1 MEKLAVIGLSNN
13 KDKLISDLADLGVVE
28 ITERFVQEEQGEKK
42 DPEEIDTNIGT
53 KDSENFKEN
62 LDGDSEYAHDT
73 LAADSENDRLA
84 SDNPKV
90 IGGEITN
97 ENSVAGNVKTLE
109 NQWELDRAD
118 GDADYVTTIEGEM
131 SRTETALETLKRYS
145 KEKEPLFIT
154 KRIIT
159 NEKLKALLDRRAE
172 IEGYISSILRLNF
185 RLHMVDDKINKMN
198 SDIAALR
205 PWMVYDA
212 PLDLSETEHTNI
224 ELGVL
229 PSTVNLDNL
238 IEKLNTLDLPSHV
251 SVINSDRELI
261 YIAAVMMKAGQE
273 DVLGTLKQHGFTP
286 LPFQGFEGRVSD
298 NLDDLS
304 KKVDDQRALRAE
316 LEEEVAGFG
325 KTRRDIEFLFDY
337 LTMERDRERIKSKM
351 RVTRRT
357 FNFEGWVP
365 SHLKD
370 RVEKVLERYGC
381 YYEYRNPLEGE
392 EVPVMIEN
400 PAFATPFEAITQ
412 MYSMPDYKGLDPTKW
427 FSIFYAMFFGIMLSD
442 AGYGLII
449 TIATFVALK
458 KFELEGM
465 TKKMVKMFMY
475 CGIAT
480 VFWGAMFGGW
490 FGDLIPVAADVLFGK
505 KVEIKPIWFNPI
517 DDPTRLL
524 VWSLGF
530 GIVHIFLGMALN
542 AYMLIKRG
550 HFWDAVFDVFSWYIL
565 IIGAI
570 MYGALGSSMPDLSKI
585 GMYMAILGAAV
596 LLLTGGRKNRGI
608 GKVTGGL
615 GALYGITGYVS
626 DILSYSR
633 LLALGLAT
641 GVIATVVNTMGSL
654 GGRGIV
660 SFIVLVIVGIIG
672 HSFNMAINILGAFV
686 HSSRLQ
692 YIEFFGKFYEDG
704 GEEFDP
710 FRNET
715 QYIKILKES
724 DGGEK

>member
-1 MEKLAVIGLSNN
+1 MEKLAVIGLSNT
-13 KDKLISDLADLGVVE
+13 KDKLIADLADLGVVE
-28 ITERFVQEEQGEKK
+28 ITERFIPGA
-42 DPEEIDTNIGT
+42 DEI
-53 KDSENFKEN
+53 KDSDAPEALESQASEIKKPQEVFDKV
-62 LDGDSEYAHDT
+62 DGD
-73 LAADSENDRLA
+73 
-84 SDNPKV
+84 
-90 IGGEITN
+90 
-97 ENSVAGNVKTLE
+97 
-109 NQWELDRAD
+109 LDF
-118 GDADYVTTIEGEM
+118 VSTIEGEM
-131 SRTETALETLKRYS
+131 SRTDTALDTLKRYS
-145 KEKEPLFIT
+145 KEKEPLFAT
-154 KRIIT
+154 KKVINGER
-159 NEKLKALLDRRAE
+159 LKDLLNRRAE
-172 IEGYISSILRLNF
+172 IEGYISSILRLNY
-185 RLHMVDDKINKMN
+185 RLHMTDEKINKMS
-198 SDIAALR
+198 SDLASLK
-205 PWMVYDA
+205 PWIVYDV
-212 PLDLSETEHTNI
+212 PLDISETKFTNI
-224 ELGVL
+224 ELGVV
-229 PSTVNLDNL
+229 PSTVNLDN
-238 IEKLNTLDLPSHV
+238 IKEKFSELELPSDI
-251 SVINSDRELI
+251 SVVNSDRELI
-261 YIAAVMMKAGQE
+261 YLAVVMMKEGT
-273 DVLGTLKQHGFTP
+273 DNVLGILKQYGFTQ

-298 NLDDLS
+298 NIEKITKQIDEQKD
-304 KKVDDQRALRAE
+304 VRRE
-316 LEEEVAGFG
+316 LEDEVAGYG
-325 KTRRDIEFLFDY
+325 KMQQDIEFLSDY
-337 LTMERDRERIKSKM
+337 LTIERDRERIKSKM
-351 RVTRRT
+351 RVTKRT

-370 RVEKVLERYGC
+370 GVERILDRYGC
-381 YYEYRNPLEGE
+381 HYEYREPLEGE

-400 PAFATPFEAITQ
+400 SAAVTPFEAVTQ
-412 MYSMPDYKGLDPTKW
+412 MYSMPDYKGFDPTKW
-427 FSIFYAMFFGIMLSD
+427 FAIFYAMFFGIMLSD
-442 AGYGLII
+442 AGYGLVI

-490 FGDLIPVAADVLFGK
+490 FGDLIPVVADVLFGK

-524 VWSLGF
+524 IWSLGF
-530 GIVHIFLGMALN
+530 GVVHIFLGMAIN

-550 HFWDAVFDVFSWYIL
+550 HFWDAVFDVFSWYVL

-570 MYGALGSSMPDLSKI
+570 MYGALGNSNPMLGKI
-585 GMYMAILGAAV
+585 GLYMAVIGAAV
-596 LLLTGGRKNRGI
+596 LLLTGGRKNKGF

-641 GVIATVVNTMGSL
+641 GVIASVVNTMGSL

-660 SFIVLVIVGIIG
+660 SFIVLIVVGIVG

-715 QYIKILKES
+715 KYIRILKES

>member
-1 MEKLAVIGLSNN
+1 MEKLAVIGLSNT
-13 KDKLISDLADLGVVE
+13 KDKLIADLADLGVVE
-28 ITERFVQEEQGEKK
+28 ITERFIPGADEIK
-42 DPEEIDTNIGT
+42 DPDAPEALESQASEIKKPQEVFD
-53 KDSENFKEN
+53 KV
-62 LDGDSEYAHDT
+62 DGDPDFVS
-73 LAADSENDRLA
+73 
-84 SDNPKV
+84 
-90 IGGEITN
+90 
-97 ENSVAGNVKTLE
+97 
-109 NQWELDRAD
+109 
-118 GDADYVTTIEGEM
+118 TIEGEM
-131 SRTETALETLKRYS
+131 SRTDTALDTLKRYS
-145 KEKEPLFIT
+145 KEKEPLFAT
-154 KRIIT
+154 KKVINGER
-159 NEKLKALLDRRAE
+159 LKDLLNRRAE
-172 IEGYISSILRLNF
+172 IEGYISSILRLNY
-185 RLHMVDDKINKMN
+185 RLHMTDEKINKMS
-198 SDIAALR
+198 SDLASLK
-205 PWMVYDA
+205 PWIVYDV
-212 PLDLSETEHTNI
+212 PLDISETKFTNI
-224 ELGVL
+224 ELGVV
-229 PSTVNLDNL
+229 PSTVNLDN
-238 IEKLNTLDLPSHV
+238 IKEKFSELELPSDI
-251 SVINSDRELI
+251 SVVNSDRELI
-261 YIAAVMMKAGQE
+261 YLAVVMMKEGT
-273 DVLGTLKQHGFTP
+273 DNVLGILKQYGFTQ

-298 NLDDLS
+298 NIEKITKQIDEQKD
-304 KKVDDQRALRAE
+304 VRRE
-316 LEEEVAGFG
+316 LEDEVAGYG
-325 KTRRDIEFLFDY
+325 KMQQDIEFLSDY
-337 LTMERDRERIKSKM
+337 LTIERDRERIKSKM
-351 RVTRRT
+351 RVTKRT

-370 RVEKVLERYGC
+370 GVERILDRYGC
-381 YYEYRNPLEGE
+381 HYEYREPLEGE

-400 PAFATPFEAITQ
+400 SAAVTPFEAVTQ
-412 MYSMPDYKGLDPTKW
+412 MYSMPDYKGFDPTKW
-427 FSIFYAMFFGIMLSD
+427 FAIFYAMFFGIMLSD
-442 AGYGLII
+442 AGYGLVI
-449 TIATFVALK
+449 TIATFVVLK

-490 FGDLIPVAADVLFGK
+490 FGDLIPVVADVLFGK

-524 VWSLGF
+524 IWSLGF
-530 GIVHIFLGMALN
+530 GVVHIFLGMAIN

-550 HFWDAVFDVFSWYIL
+550 HFWDAVFDVFSWYVL

-570 MYGALGSSMPDLSKI
+570 MYGALGNSNPMLGKI
-585 GMYMAILGAAV
+585 GLYMAVIGAAV
-596 LLLTGGRKNRGI
+596 LLLTGGRKNKGF

-641 GVIATVVNTMGSL
+641 GVIASVVNTMGSL

-660 SFIVLVIVGIIG
+660 SFIVLIVVGIVG

-715 QYIKILKES
+715 KYIRIIKES

>member
-1 MEKLAVIGLSNN
+1 MSIAKMEKLAVIGLSNT
-13 KDKLISDLADLGVVE
+13 KDKLIADLADLGVVE
-28 ITERFVQEEQGEKK
+28 ITERFIPGADEIK
-42 DPEEIDTNIGT
+42 DPDAPEALESQASEIKKPQEVFD
-53 KDSENFKEN
+53 KV
-62 LDGDSEYAHDT
+62 DGDPDFVS
-73 LAADSENDRLA
+73 
-84 SDNPKV
+84 
-90 IGGEITN
+90 
-97 ENSVAGNVKTLE
+97 
-109 NQWELDRAD
+109 
-118 GDADYVTTIEGEM
+118 TIEGEM
-131 SRTETALETLKRYS
+131 SRTDTALDTLKRYS
-145 KEKEPLFIT
+145 KEKEPLFAT
-154 KRIIT
+154 KKVINGER
-159 NEKLKALLDRRAE
+159 LKDLLNRRAE
-172 IEGYISSILRLNF
+172 IEGYISSILRLNY
-185 RLHMVDDKINKMN
+185 RLHMTDEKINKMS
-198 SDIAALR
+198 SDLASLK
-205 PWMVYDA
+205 PWIVYDV
-212 PLDLSETEHTNI
+212 PLDISETKFTNI
-224 ELGVL
+224 ELGVV
-229 PSTVNLDNL
+229 PSTVNLDNIKDKFSEL
-238 IEKLNTLDLPSHV
+238 ELPSDI
-251 SVINSDRELI
+251 SVVNSDRELI
-261 YIAAVMMKAGQE
+261 YLAVVMMKEGT
-273 DVLGTLKQHGFTP
+273 DNVLGILKQYGFTQ

-298 NLDDLS
+298 NIEKITKQIDEQKD
-304 KKVDDQRALRAE
+304 VRRE
-316 LEEEVAGFG
+316 LEDEVAGYG
-325 KTRRDIEFLFDY
+325 KMQQDIEFLSDY
-337 LTMERDRERIKSKM
+337 LTIERDRERIKSKM
-351 RVTRRT
+351 RVTKRT

-370 RVEKVLERYGC
+370 GVERILDRYGC
-381 YYEYRNPLEGE
+381 HYEYREPLEGE

-400 PAFATPFEAITQ
+400 SAAVTPFEAVTQ
-412 MYSMPDYKGLDPTKW
+412 MYSMPDYKGFDPTKW
-427 FSIFYAMFFGIMLSD
+427 FAIFYAMFFGIMLSD
-442 AGYGLII
+442 AGYGLVI

-490 FGDLIPVAADVLFGK
+490 FGDLIPVVADVLFGK

-524 VWSLGF
+524 IWSLGF
-530 GIVHIFLGMALN
+530 GVVHIFLGMAIN

-550 HFWDAVFDVFSWYIL
+550 HFWDAVFDVFSWYVL

-570 MYGALGSSMPDLSKI
+570 IYGALGNSNPMLGKI
-585 GMYMAILGAAV
+585 GLYMAVIGAAV
-596 LLLTGGRKNRGI
+596 LLLTGGRKNKGF

-641 GVIATVVNTMGSL
+641 GVIASVVNTMGSL

-660 SFIVLVIVGIIG
+660 SFIVLIVVGIVG

-715 QYIKILKES
+715 KYIRILKES

>member
-1 MEKLAVIGLSNN
+1 MSIAKMEKLAVIGLSNT
-13 KDKLISDLADLGVVE
+13 KDKLIADLADLGVLE
-28 ITERFVQEEQGEKK
+28 ITERFIPGADEIK
-42 DPEEIDTNIGT
+42 DPDAPEALESQASEIKKPQEVFD
-53 KDSENFKEN
+53 KV
-62 LDGDSEYAHDT
+62 DGDPDFVS
-73 LAADSENDRLA
+73 
-84 SDNPKV
+84 
-90 IGGEITN
+90 
-97 ENSVAGNVKTLE
+97 
-109 NQWELDRAD
+109 
-118 GDADYVTTIEGEM
+118 TIEGEM
-131 SRTETALETLKRYS
+131 SRTDTALDTLKRYS
-145 KEKEPLFIT
+145 KEKEPLFAT
-154 KRIIT
+154 KKVINGER
-159 NEKLKALLDRRAE
+159 LKDLLNRRAE
-172 IEGYISSILRLNF
+172 IEGYISSILRLNY
-185 RLHMVDDKINKMN
+185 RLHMADEKINKMS
-198 SDIAALR
+198 SDLASLK
-205 PWMVYDA
+205 PWIVYDV
-212 PLDLSETEHTNI
+212 PLDISETKFTNI
-224 ELGVL
+224 ELGVV
-229 PSTVNLDNL
+229 PSTVNLDN
-238 IEKLNTLDLPSHV
+238 IKEKFSELELPSDI
-251 SVINSDRELI
+251 SVVNSDRELI
-261 YIAAVMMKAGQE
+261 YLAVVMMKEGT
-273 DVLGTLKQHGFTP
+273 DNVLGILKQYGFTQ

-298 NLDDLS
+298 NIEKITKQIDEQKD
-304 KKVDDQRALRAE
+304 VRRE
-316 LEEEVAGFG
+316 LEDEVAGYG
-325 KTRRDIEFLFDY
+325 KMQQDIEFLSDY
-337 LTMERDRERIKSKM
+337 LTIERDRERIKSKM
-351 RVTRRT
+351 RVTKRT

-370 RVEKVLERYGC
+370 GVERILDRYGC
-381 YYEYRNPLEGE
+381 HYEYREPLEGE

-400 PAFATPFEAITQ
+400 SAAVTPFEAVTQ
-412 MYSMPDYKGLDPTKW
+412 MYSMPDYKGFDPTKW
-427 FSIFYAMFFGIMLSD
+427 FAIFYAMFFGIMLSD
-442 AGYGLII
+442 AGYGLVI
-449 TIATFVALK
+449 TIATFVVLK

-490 FGDLIPVAADVLFGK
+490 FGDLIPVVADVLFGK

-524 VWSLGF
+524 IWSLGF
-530 GIVHIFLGMALN
+530 GVVHIFLGMAIN

-550 HFWDAVFDVFSWYIL
+550 HFWDAVFDVFSWYVL

-570 MYGALGSSMPDLSKI
+570 MYGALGNSNPMLGKI
-585 GMYMAILGAAV
+585 GLYMAVIGAAV
-596 LLLTGGRKNRGI
+596 LLLTGGRKNKGF

-641 GVIATVVNTMGSL
+641 GVIASVVNTMGSL

-660 SFIVLVIVGIIG
+660 SFIVLIVVGIVG

-715 QYIKILKES
+715 KYIRILKES

>member
-1 MEKLAVIGLSNN
+1 MEKLAVIGLSNT
-13 KDKLISDLADLGVVE
+13 KDKLIADLADLGVVE
-28 ITERFVQEEQGEKK
+28 ITERFIPGADEIK
-42 DPEEIDTNIGT
+42 DPDAPEALESQASEIKKSQEVFD
-53 KDSENFKEN
+53 KV
-62 LDGDSEYAHDT
+62 DGD
-73 LAADSENDRLA
+73 
-84 SDNPKV
+84 
-90 IGGEITN
+90 
-97 ENSVAGNVKTLE
+97 
-109 NQWELDRAD
+109 LDF
-118 GDADYVTTIEGEM
+118 VSTIEGEM
-131 SRTETALETLKRYS
+131 SRTDTALDTLKRYS
-145 KEKEPLFIT
+145 KEKEPLFAT
-154 KRIIT
+154 KKVINGER
-159 NEKLKALLDRRAE
+159 LKDLLNRRAE
-172 IEGYISSILRLNF
+172 IEGYISSILRLKY
-185 RLHMVDDKINKMN
+185 RLHMTDEKINKMS
-198 SDIAALR
+198 SDLASLK
-205 PWMVYDA
+205 PWIVYDV
-212 PLDLSETEHTNI
+212 PLDISETKFTNI
-224 ELGVL
+224 ELGVV
-229 PSTVNLDNL
+229 PSTVNLDN
-238 IEKLNTLDLPSHV
+238 IKEKFSELELPSDI
-251 SVINSDRELI
+251 SVVNSDRELI
-261 YIAAVMMKAGQE
+261 YLAVVMMKEGT
-273 DVLGTLKQHGFTP
+273 DNVLGILKQYGFTQ

-298 NLDDLS
+298 NIEKITKQIDEQKD
-304 KKVDDQRALRAE
+304 VRRE
-316 LEEEVAGFG
+316 LEDEVAGYG
-325 KTRRDIEFLFDY
+325 KMQQDIEFLSDY
-337 LTMERDRERIKSKM
+337 LTIERDRERIKSKM
-351 RVTRRT
+351 RVTKRT

-370 RVEKVLERYGC
+370 GVERILDRYGC
-381 YYEYRNPLEGE
+381 HYEYREPLEGE

-400 PAFATPFEAITQ
+400 SAAVTPFEAVTQ
-412 MYSMPDYKGLDPTKW
+412 MYSMPDYKGFDPTKW
-427 FSIFYAMFFGIMLSD
+427 FAIFYAMFFGIMLSD
-442 AGYGLII
+442 AGYGLVI

-490 FGDLIPVAADVLFGK
+490 FGDLIPVVADVLFGK

-524 VWSLGF
+524 IWSLGF
-530 GIVHIFLGMALN
+530 GVVHIFLGMAIN

-550 HFWDAVFDVFSWYIL
+550 HFWDAVFDVFSWYVL

-570 MYGALGSSMPDLSKI
+570 MYGALGNSNPMLGKI
-585 GMYMAILGAAV
+585 GLYMAVIGAAV
-596 LLLTGGRKNRGI
+596 LLLTGGRKNKGF

-641 GVIATVVNTMGSL
+641 GVIASVVNTMGSL

-660 SFIVLVIVGIIG
+660 SFIVLIVVGIVG

-715 QYIKILKES
+715 KYIRILKES

>member
-1 MEKLAVIGLSNN
+1 MEKLAVIGLSNT
-13 KDKLISDLADLGVVE
+13 KDKLIADLADLGVLE
-28 ITERFVQEEQGEKK
+28 ITERFIPGADEIK
-42 DPEEIDTNIGT
+42 DPDAPEALESQASEIKKPQEVFD
-53 KDSENFKEN
+53 KV
-62 LDGDSEYAHDT
+62 DGDPDFVS
-73 LAADSENDRLA
+73 
-84 SDNPKV
+84 
-90 IGGEITN
+90 
-97 ENSVAGNVKTLE
+97 
-109 NQWELDRAD
+109 
-118 GDADYVTTIEGEM
+118 TIEGEM
-131 SRTETALETLKRYS
+131 SRTDTALDTLKRYS
-145 KEKEPLFIT
+145 KEKEPLFAT
-154 KRIIT
+154 KKVINGER
-159 NEKLKALLDRRAE
+159 LKDLLNRRAE
-172 IEGYISSILRLNF
+172 IEGYISSILRLNY
-185 RLHMVDDKINKMN
+185 RLHMADEKINKMS
-198 SDIAALR
+198 SDLASLK
-205 PWMVYDA
+205 PWIVYDV
-212 PLDLSETEHTNI
+212 PLDISETKFTNI
-224 ELGVL
+224 ELGVV
-229 PSTVNLDNL
+229 PSTVNLDN
-238 IEKLNTLDLPSHV
+238 IKEKFSELELPSDI
-251 SVINSDRELI
+251 SVVNSDRELI
-261 YIAAVMMKAGQE
+261 YLAVVMMKEGT
-273 DVLGTLKQHGFTP
+273 DNVLGILKQYGFTQ

-298 NLDDLS
+298 NIEKITKQIDEQKD
-304 KKVDDQRALRAE
+304 VRRE
-316 LEEEVAGFG
+316 LEDEVAGYG
-325 KTRRDIEFLFDY
+325 KMQQDIEFLSDY
-337 LTMERDRERIKSKM
+337 LTIERDRERIKSKM
-351 RVTRRT
+351 RVTKRT

-370 RVEKVLERYGC
+370 GVERILDRYGC
-381 YYEYRNPLEGE
+381 HYEYREPLEGE

-400 PAFATPFEAITQ
+400 SAAVTPFEAVTQ
-412 MYSMPDYKGLDPTKW
+412 MYSMPDYKGFDPTKW
-427 FSIFYAMFFGIMLSD
+427 FAIFYAMFFGIMLSD
-442 AGYGLII
+442 AGYGLVI
-449 TIATFVALK
+449 TIATFVVLK

-490 FGDLIPVAADVLFGK
+490 FGDLIPVVADVLFGK

-524 VWSLGF
+524 IWSLGF
-530 GIVHIFLGMALN
+530 GVVHIFLGMAIN

-550 HFWDAVFDVFSWYIL
+550 HFWDAVFDVFSWYVL

-570 MYGALGSSMPDLSKI
+570 MYGALGNSNPMLGKI
-585 GMYMAILGAAV
+585 GLYMAVIGAAV
-596 LLLTGGRKNRGI
+596 LLLTGGRKNKGF

-641 GVIATVVNTMGSL
+641 GVIASVVNTMGSL

-660 SFIVLVIVGIIG
+660 SFIVLIVVGIVG

-715 QYIKILKES
+715 KYIRILKES

>member
-1 MEKLAVIGLSNN
+1 MSIAKMEKLAVIGLSNT
-13 KDKLISDLADLGVVE
+13 KDKLIADLADLGVVE
-28 ITERFVQEEQGEKK
+28 ITERFIPGADEIK
-42 DPEEIDTNIGT
+42 DPDAPEALESQASEIKKPQEVFD
-53 KDSENFKEN
+53 KV
-62 LDGDSEYAHDT
+62 DGDPDFVS
-73 LAADSENDRLA
+73 
-84 SDNPKV
+84 
-90 IGGEITN
+90 
-97 ENSVAGNVKTLE
+97 
-109 NQWELDRAD
+109 
-118 GDADYVTTIEGEM
+118 TIEGEM
-131 SRTETALETLKRYS
+131 SRTDTALDTLKRYS
-145 KEKEPLFIT
+145 KEKEPLFAT
-154 KRIIT
+154 KKVINGER
-159 NEKLKALLDRRAE
+159 LKDLLNRRAE
-172 IEGYISSILRLNF
+172 IEGYISSILRLNY
-185 RLHMVDDKINKMN
+185 RLHMTDEKINKMS
-198 SDIAALR
+198 SDLASLK
-205 PWMVYDA
+205 PWIVYDV
-212 PLDLSETEHTNI
+212 PLDISETKFTNI
-224 ELGVL
+224 ELGVV
-229 PSTVNLDNL
+229 PSTVNLDN
-238 IEKLNTLDLPSHV
+238 IKEKFSELELPSDI
-251 SVINSDRELI
+251 SVVNSDRELI
-261 YIAAVMMKAGQE
+261 YLAVVMMKEGT
-273 DVLGTLKQHGFTP
+273 DNVLGILKQYGFTQ

-298 NLDDLS
+298 NIEKITKQIDEQKD
-304 KKVDDQRALRAE
+304 VRRE
-316 LEEEVAGFG
+316 LEDEVAGYG
-325 KTRRDIEFLFDY
+325 KMQQDIEFLSDY
-337 LTMERDRERIKSKM
+337 LTIERDRERIKSKM
-351 RVTRRT
+351 RVTKRT

-370 RVEKVLERYGC
+370 GVERILDRYGC
-381 YYEYRNPLEGE
+381 HYEYREPLEGE

-400 PAFATPFEAITQ
+400 SAAVTPFEAVTQ
-412 MYSMPDYKGLDPTKW
+412 MYSMPDYKGFDPTKW
-427 FSIFYAMFFGIMLSD
+427 FAIFYAMFFGIMLSD
-442 AGYGLII
+442 AGYGLVI

-490 FGDLIPVAADVLFGK
+490 FGDLIPVVADVLFGK

-524 VWSLGF
+524 IWSLGF
-530 GIVHIFLGMALN
+530 GVVHIFLGMAIN

-550 HFWDAVFDVFSWYIL
+550 HFWDAVFDVFSWYVL

-570 MYGALGSSMPDLSKI
+570 MYGALGNSNPMLGKI
-585 GMYMAILGAAV
+585 GLYMAVIGAAV
-596 LLLTGGRKNRGI
+596 LLLTGGRKNKGF

-641 GVIATVVNTMGSL
+641 GVIASVVNTMGSL

-660 SFIVLVIVGIIG
+660 SFIVLIVVGIVG

-715 QYIKILKES
+715 KYIRFLKES

>member
-1 MEKLAVIGLSNN
+1 MSIAKMEKLAVIGLSNT
-13 KDKLISDLADLGVVE
+13 KDKLIADLANLGVVE
-28 ITERFVQEEQGEKK
+28 ITEKFIQDADEINKDVISQPKESQAPEVKKTQEVFDKV
-42 DPEEIDTNIGT
+42 
-53 KDSENFKEN
+53 
-62 LDGDSEYAHDT
+62 DGDPDFVS
-73 LAADSENDRLA
+73 
-84 SDNPKV
+84 
-90 IGGEITN
+90 
-97 ENSVAGNVKTLE
+97 
-109 NQWELDRAD
+109 
-118 GDADYVTTIEGEM
+118 TIEGEM
-131 SRTETALETLKRYS
+131 SRTDTALETLKRYS
-145 KEKEPLFIT
+145 KEKEPLFAT
-154 KRIIT
+154 KKVI
-159 NEKLKALLDRRAE
+159 NSEKLNDLLNRRAE
-172 IEGYISSILRLNF
+172 IEGNISSILRLNY
-185 RLHMVDDKINKMN
+185 RLHMTDEKINKLS
-198 SDIAALR
+198 SDLASLK
-205 PWMVYDA
+205 PWTVYDV
-212 PLDLSETEHTNI
+212 PLDISETRFTNI
-224 ELGVL
+224 ELGVV

-238 IEKLNTLDLPSHV
+238 REKLGNLDLPSYI
-251 SVINSDRELI
+251 SVVNSDRELI
-261 YIAAVMMKAGQE
+261 YLAVVMIKEGTD
-273 DVLGTLKQHGFTP
+273 DVLGILKQYGFTQ

-298 NLDDLS
+298 NIDKITKQIDEH
-304 KKVDDQRALRAE
+304 RELRRGI
-316 LEEEVAGFG
+316 EEEVASYG
-325 KTRRDIEFLFDY
+325 KMQHDIEFLSDY

-351 RVTRRT
+351 RVTKKT

-370 RVEKVLERYGC
+370 GVERILDRYGC
-381 YYEYRNPLEGE
+381 HYEYREPMEGE

-400 PAFATPFEAITQ
+400 SPSVTPFEAVTQ
-412 MYSMPDYKGLDPTKW
+412 MYSMPDYKGFDPTKW
-427 FSIFYAMFFGIMLSD
+427 FAIFYAMFFGIMLSD
-442 AGYGLII
+442 AGYGLVI

-490 FGDLIPVAADVLFGK
+490 FGDLIPVVADVLFGK

-524 VWSLGF
+524 IWSLGF
-530 GIVHIFLGMALN
+530 GVIHIFLGMAIN

-570 MYGALGSSMPDLSKI
+570 MYGALGSSNPELSKI
-585 GMYMAILGAAV
+585 GMYLAILGAAV
-596 LLLTGGRKNRGI
+596 LLFTGGRKNKGF

-641 GVIATVVNTMGSL
+641 GVIASVVNTMGSL

-660 SFIVLVIVGIIG
+660 SFIVLIVVGIVG

-715 QYIKILKES
+715 KYIRILNES

>member
-1 MEKLAVIGLSNN
+1 MSIAKMEKLAVIGLSNT
-13 KDKLISDLADLGVVE
+13 KDKLIADLADLGVVE
-28 ITERFVQEEQGEKK
+28 ITERFIPGADEIK
-42 DPEEIDTNIGT
+42 DPDAPEALESQASEIKKPQEVFD
-53 KDSENFKEN
+53 KV
-62 LDGDSEYAHDT
+62 DGD
-73 LAADSENDRLA
+73 
-84 SDNPKV
+84 
-90 IGGEITN
+90 
-97 ENSVAGNVKTLE
+97 
-109 NQWELDRAD
+109 LDF
-118 GDADYVTTIEGEM
+118 VSTIEGEM
-131 SRTETALETLKRYS
+131 SRTDTALDTLKRYS
-145 KEKEPLFIT
+145 KEKEPLFAT
-154 KRIIT
+154 KKVINGER
-159 NEKLKALLDRRAE
+159 LKDLLNRRAE
-172 IEGYISSILRLNF
+172 IEGYISSILRLNY
-185 RLHMVDDKINKMN
+185 RLHMTDEKINKMS
-198 SDIAALR
+198 SDLASLK
-205 PWMVYDA
+205 PWIVYDV
-212 PLDLSETEHTNI
+212 PLDISETKFTNI
-224 ELGVL
+224 ELGVV
-229 PSTVNLDNL
+229 PSTVNLDN
-238 IEKLNTLDLPSHV
+238 IKEKFSELELPSDI
-251 SVINSDRELI
+251 SVVNSDRELI
-261 YIAAVMMKAGQE
+261 YLAVVMMKEGT
-273 DVLGTLKQHGFTP
+273 DNVLGILKQYGFTQ

-298 NLDDLS
+298 NIEKITKQIDEQKD
-304 KKVDDQRALRAE
+304 VRRE
-316 LEEEVAGFG
+316 LEDEVAGYG
-325 KTRRDIEFLFDY
+325 KMQQDIEFLSDY
-337 LTMERDRERIKSKM
+337 LTIERDRERIKSKM
-351 RVTRRT
+351 RVTKRT

-370 RVEKVLERYGC
+370 GVERILDRYGC
-381 YYEYRNPLEGE
+381 HYEYREPLEGE

-400 PAFATPFEAITQ
+400 SAAVTPFEAVTQ
-412 MYSMPDYKGLDPTKW
+412 MYSMPDYKGFDPTKW
-427 FSIFYAMFFGIMLSD
+427 FAIFYAMFFGIMLSD
-442 AGYGLII
+442 AGYGLVI

-490 FGDLIPVAADVLFGK
+490 FGDLIPVVADVLLGK

-524 VWSLGF
+524 IWSLGF
-530 GIVHIFLGMALN
+530 GVVHIFLGMAIN

-550 HFWDAVFDVFSWYIL
+550 HFWDAVFDVFSWYVL

-570 MYGALGSSMPDLSKI
+570 MYGALGNSNPMFGKI
-585 GMYMAILGAAV
+585 GLYMAVIGAAV
-596 LLLTGGRKNRGI
+596 LLLTGGRKNKGF

-641 GVIATVVNTMGSL
+641 GVIASVVNTMGSL

-660 SFIVLVIVGIIG
+660 SFIVLIVVGIVG

-715 QYIKILKES
+715 KYIRILKES

>member
-1 MEKLAVIGLSNN
+1 MSIAKMEKLAVIGLSNT
-13 KDKLISDLADLGVVE
+13 KDKLIADLADLGVVE
-28 ITERFVQEEQGEKK
+28 ITERFIPGA
-42 DPEEIDTNIGT
+42 DEI
-53 KDSENFKEN
+53 KDSDAPEALESQASEIKKPQEVFDKV
-62 LDGDSEYAHDT
+62 DGD
-73 LAADSENDRLA
+73 
-84 SDNPKV
+84 
-90 IGGEITN
+90 
-97 ENSVAGNVKTLE
+97 
-109 NQWELDRAD
+109 LDF
-118 GDADYVTTIEGEM
+118 VSTIEGEM
-131 SRTETALETLKRYS
+131 SRTDTALDTLKRYS
-145 KEKEPLFIT
+145 KEKEPLFAT
-154 KRIIT
+154 KKVINGER
-159 NEKLKALLDRRAE
+159 LKDLLNRRAE
-172 IEGYISSILRLNF
+172 IEGYISSILRLNY
-185 RLHMVDDKINKMN
+185 RLHMTDEKINKMS
-198 SDIAALR
+198 SDLASLK
-205 PWMVYDA
+205 PWIVYDV
-212 PLDLSETEHTNI
+212 PLDISETKFTNI
-224 ELGVL
+224 ELGVV
-229 PSTVNLDNL
+229 PSTVNLDN
-238 IEKLNTLDLPSHV
+238 IKEKFSELELPSDI
-251 SVINSDRELI
+251 SVVNSDRELI
-261 YIAAVMMKAGQE
+261 YLAVVMMKEGT
-273 DVLGTLKQHGFTP
+273 DNVLGILKQYGFTQ

-298 NLDDLS
+298 NIEKITKQIDEQKD
-304 KKVDDQRALRAE
+304 VRRE
-316 LEEEVAGFG
+316 LEDEVAGYG
-325 KTRRDIEFLFDY
+325 KMQQDIEFLSDY
-337 LTMERDRERIKSKM
+337 LTIERDRERIKSKM
-351 RVTRRT
+351 RVTKRT

-370 RVEKVLERYGC
+370 GVERILDRYGC
-381 YYEYRNPLEGE
+381 HYEYREPLEGE

-400 PAFATPFEAITQ
+400 SAAVTPFEAVTQ
-412 MYSMPDYKGLDPTKW
+412 MYSMPDYKGFDPTKW
-427 FSIFYAMFFGIMLSD
+427 FAIFYAMFFGIMLSD
-442 AGYGLII
+442 AGYGLVI

-490 FGDLIPVAADVLFGK
+490 FGDLIPVVADVLFGK

-524 VWSLGF
+524 IWSLGF
-530 GIVHIFLGMALN
+530 GVVHIFLGMAIN

-550 HFWDAVFDVFSWYIL
+550 HFWDAVFDVFSWYVL

-570 MYGALGSSMPDLSKI
+570 MYGALGNSNPMLGKI
-585 GMYMAILGAAV
+585 GLYMAVIGAAV
-596 LLLTGGRKNRGI
+596 LLLTGGRKNKGF

-641 GVIATVVNTMGSL
+641 GVIASVVNTMGSL

-660 SFIVLVIVGIIG
+660 SFIVLIVVGIVG

-715 QYIKILKES
+715 KYIRILKES

>member
-1 MEKLAVIGLSNN
+1 MEKLAVIGLSNT
-13 KDKLISDLADLGVVE
+13 KDKLIADLADLGVVE
-28 ITERFVQEEQGEKK
+28 ITERFIPGADEIK
-42 DPEEIDTNIGT
+42 DPDAPEALESQASEIKKPQEVFD
-53 KDSENFKEN
+53 KV
-62 LDGDSEYAHDT
+62 DGDPDFVS
-73 LAADSENDRLA
+73 
-84 SDNPKV
+84 
-90 IGGEITN
+90 
-97 ENSVAGNVKTLE
+97 
-109 NQWELDRAD
+109 
-118 GDADYVTTIEGEM
+118 TIEGEM
-131 SRTETALETLKRYS
+131 SRTDTALDTLKRYS
-145 KEKEPLFIT
+145 KEKEPLFAT
-154 KRIIT
+154 KKVINGER
-159 NEKLKALLDRRAE
+159 LKDLLNRRAE
-172 IEGYISSILRLNF
+172 IEGYISSILRLNY
-185 RLHMVDDKINKMN
+185 RLHMTDEKINKMS
-198 SDIAALR
+198 SDLASLK
-205 PWMVYDA
+205 PWIVYDV
-212 PLDLSETEHTNI
+212 PLDISETKFTNI
-224 ELGVL
+224 ELGVV
-229 PSTVNLDNL
+229 PSTVNLDN
-238 IEKLNTLDLPSHV
+238 IKEKFSELELPSDI
-251 SVINSDRELI
+251 SVVNSDRELI
-261 YIAAVMMKAGQE
+261 YLAVVMMKEGT
-273 DVLGTLKQHGFTP
+273 DNVLGILKQYGFTQ

-298 NLDDLS
+298 NIEKITKQIDEQKD
-304 KKVDDQRALRAE
+304 VRRE
-316 LEEEVAGFG
+316 LEDEVAGYG
-325 KTRRDIEFLFDY
+325 KMQQDIEFLSDY
-337 LTMERDRERIKSKM
+337 LTIERDRERIKSKM
-351 RVTRRT
+351 RVTKRT

-370 RVEKVLERYGC
+370 GVERILDRYGC
-381 YYEYRNPLEGE
+381 HYEYREPLEGE

-400 PAFATPFEAITQ
+400 SAAVTPFEAVTQ
-412 MYSMPDYKGLDPTKW
+412 MYSMPDYKGFDPTKW
-427 FSIFYAMFFGIMLSD
+427 FAIFYAMFFGIMLSD
-442 AGYGLII
+442 AGYGLVI

-490 FGDLIPVAADVLFGK
+490 FGDLIPVVADVLFGK

-524 VWSLGF
+524 IWSLGF
-530 GIVHIFLGMALN
+530 GVVHIFLGMAIN

-550 HFWDAVFDVFSWYIL
+550 HFWDAVFDVFSWYVL

-570 MYGALGSSMPDLSKI
+570 IYGALGNSNPMLGKI
-585 GMYMAILGAAV
+585 GLYMAVIGAAV
-596 LLLTGGRKNRGI
+596 LLLTGGRKNKGF

-641 GVIATVVNTMGSL
+641 GVIASVVNTMGSL

-660 SFIVLVIVGIIG
+660 SFIVLIVVGIVG

-704 GEEFDP
+704 GEEFDS

-715 QYIKILKES
+715 KYIRILKES

>member
-1 MEKLAVIGLSNN
+1 MEKLAVIGLSNT
-13 KDKLISDLADLGVVE
+13 KDKLIADLADLGVVE
-28 ITERFVQEEQGEKK
+28 ITERFIPGADEIK
-42 DPEEIDTNIGT
+42 DPDAPEALESQASEIKKSQEVFD
-53 KDSENFKEN
+53 KV
-62 LDGDSEYAHDT
+62 DGD
-73 LAADSENDRLA
+73 
-84 SDNPKV
+84 
-90 IGGEITN
+90 
-97 ENSVAGNVKTLE
+97 
-109 NQWELDRAD
+109 LDF
-118 GDADYVTTIEGEM
+118 VSTIEGEM
-131 SRTETALETLKRYS
+131 SRTDTALDTLKRYS
-145 KEKEPLFIT
+145 KEKEPLFAT
-154 KRIIT
+154 KKVINGER
-159 NEKLKALLDRRAE
+159 LKDLLNRRAE
-172 IEGYISSILRLNF
+172 IEGYISSILRLNY
-185 RLHMVDDKINKMN
+185 RLHMTDEKINKMS
-198 SDIAALR
+198 SDLASLK
-205 PWMVYDA
+205 PWIVYDV
-212 PLDLSETEHTNI
+212 PLDISETKFTNI
-224 ELGVL
+224 ELGVV
-229 PSTVNLDNL
+229 PSTVNLDN
-238 IEKLNTLDLPSHV
+238 IKEKFSELELPSDI
-251 SVINSDRELI
+251 SVVNSDRELI
-261 YIAAVMMKAGQE
+261 YLAVVMMKEGT
-273 DVLGTLKQHGFTP
+273 DNVLGILKQYGFTQ

-298 NLDDLS
+298 NIEKITKQIDEQKD
-304 KKVDDQRALRAE
+304 VRRE
-316 LEEEVAGFG
+316 LEDEVAGYG
-325 KTRRDIEFLFDY
+325 KMQQDIEFLSDY
-337 LTMERDRERIKSKM
+337 LTIERDRERIKSKM
-351 RVTRRT
+351 RVTKRT

-370 RVEKVLERYGC
+370 GVERILDRYGC
-381 YYEYRNPLEGE
+381 HYEYREPLEGE

-400 PAFATPFEAITQ
+400 SAAVTPFEAVTQ
-412 MYSMPDYKGLDPTKW
+412 MYSMPDYKGFDPTKW
-427 FSIFYAMFFGIMLSD
+427 FAIFYAMFFGIMLSD
-442 AGYGLII
+442 AGYGLVI

-490 FGDLIPVAADVLFGK
+490 FGDLIPVVADVLFGK

-524 VWSLGF
+524 IWSLGF
-530 GIVHIFLGMALN
+530 GVVHIFLGMAIN

-550 HFWDAVFDVFSWYIL
+550 HFWDAVFDVFSWYVL

-570 MYGALGSSMPDLSKI
+570 MYGALGNSNPMLGKI
-585 GMYMAILGAAV
+585 GLYMAVIGAAV
-596 LLLTGGRKNRGI
+596 LLLTGGRKNKGF

-641 GVIATVVNTMGSL
+641 GVIASVVNTMGSL

-660 SFIVLVIVGIIG
+660 SFIVLIVVGIVG

-715 QYIKILKES
+715 KYIRILKES

>member
-1 MEKLAVIGLSNN
+1 MSIAKMEKLAVIGLSNT
-13 KDKLISDLADLGVVE
+13 KDKLIADLADLGVVE
-28 ITERFVQEEQGEKK
+28 ITERFIPGADEIK
-42 DPEEIDTNIGT
+42 DPDAPEALESQASEIKKPQEVFD
-53 KDSENFKEN
+53 KV
-62 LDGDSEYAHDT
+62 DGDPDFVS
-73 LAADSENDRLA
+73 
-84 SDNPKV
+84 
-90 IGGEITN
+90 
-97 ENSVAGNVKTLE
+97 
-109 NQWELDRAD
+109 
-118 GDADYVTTIEGEM
+118 TIEGEM
-131 SRTETALETLKRYS
+131 SRTDTALDTLKRYS
-145 KEKEPLFIT
+145 KEKEPLFAT
-154 KRIIT
+154 KKVINGER
-159 NEKLKALLDRRAE
+159 LKDLLNRRAE
-172 IEGYISSILRLNF
+172 IEGYISSILRLNY
-185 RLHMVDDKINKMN
+185 RLHMTDEKINKMS
-198 SDIAALR
+198 SDLASLK
-205 PWMVYDA
+205 PWIVYDV
-212 PLDLSETEHTNI
+212 PLDISETKFTNI
-224 ELGVL
+224 ELGVV
-229 PSTVNLDNL
+229 PSTVNLDN
-238 IEKLNTLDLPSHV
+238 IKEKFSELELPSDI
-251 SVINSDRELI
+251 SVVNSDRELI
-261 YIAAVMMKAGQE
+261 YLAVVMMKEGT
-273 DVLGTLKQHGFTP
+273 DNVLGILKQYGFTQ

-298 NLDDLS
+298 NIEKITKQIDEQKD
-304 KKVDDQRALRAE
+304 VRRE
-316 LEEEVAGFG
+316 LEDEVAGYG
-325 KTRRDIEFLFDY
+325 KMQQDIEFLSDY
-337 LTMERDRERIKSKM
+337 LTIERDRERIKSKM
-351 RVTRRT
+351 RVTKRT

-370 RVEKVLERYGC
+370 GVERILDRYGC
-381 YYEYRNPLEGE
+381 HYEYREPLEGE

-400 PAFATPFEAITQ
+400 SAAVTPFEAVTQ
-412 MYSMPDYKGLDPTKW
+412 MYSMPDYKGFDPTKW
-427 FSIFYAMFFGIMLSD
+427 FAIFYAMFFGIMLSD
-442 AGYGLII
+442 AGYGLVI

-490 FGDLIPVAADVLFGK
+490 FGDLIPVVADVLFGK

-524 VWSLGF
+524 IWSLGF
-530 GIVHIFLGMALN
+530 GVVHIFLGMAIN

-550 HFWDAVFDVFSWYIL
+550 HFWDAVFDVFSWYVL

-570 MYGALGSSMPDLSKI
+570 IYGALGNSNPMLGKI
-585 GMYMAILGAAV
+585 GLYMAVIGAAV
-596 LLLTGGRKNRGI
+596 LLLTGGRKNKGF

-641 GVIATVVNTMGSL
+641 GVIASVVNTMGSL

-660 SFIVLVIVGIIG
+660 SFIVLIVVGIVG

-715 QYIKILKES
+715 KYIRILKES

>member
-1 MEKLAVIGLSNN
+1 MEKLAVIGLSNT
-13 KDKLISDLADLGVVE
+13 KDKLIADLADLGVVE
-28 ITERFVQEEQGEKK
+28 ITERFIPGADEIK
-42 DPEEIDTNIGT
+42 DPDAPEALESQASEIKKPQEVFD
-53 KDSENFKEN
+53 KV
-62 LDGDSEYAHDT
+62 DGDPDFVS
-73 LAADSENDRLA
+73 
-84 SDNPKV
+84 
-90 IGGEITN
+90 
-97 ENSVAGNVKTLE
+97 
-109 NQWELDRAD
+109 
-118 GDADYVTTIEGEM
+118 TIEGEM
-131 SRTETALETLKRYS
+131 SRTDTALDTLKRYS
-145 KEKEPLFIT
+145 KEKEPLFAT
-154 KRIIT
+154 KKVINGER
-159 NEKLKALLDRRAE
+159 LKDLLNRRAE
-172 IEGYISSILRLNF
+172 IEGYISSILRLNY
-185 RLHMVDDKINKMN
+185 RLHMTDEKINKMS
-198 SDIAALR
+198 SDLASLK
-205 PWMVYDA
+205 PWIVYDV
-212 PLDLSETEHTNI
+212 PLDISETKFTNI
-224 ELGVL
+224 ELGVV
-229 PSTVNLDNL
+229 PSTVNLDN
-238 IEKLNTLDLPSHV
+238 IKEKFSELELPSDI
-251 SVINSDRELI
+251 SVVNSDRELI
-261 YIAAVMMKAGQE
+261 YLAVVMMKEGT
-273 DVLGTLKQHGFTP
+273 DNVLGILKQYGFTQ

-298 NLDDLS
+298 NIEKITKQIDEQKD
-304 KKVDDQRALRAE
+304 VRRE
-316 LEEEVAGFG
+316 LEDEVAGYG
-325 KTRRDIEFLFDY
+325 KMQQDIEFLSDY
-337 LTMERDRERIKSKM
+337 LTIERDRERIKSKM
-351 RVTRRT
+351 RVTKRT

-370 RVEKVLERYGC
+370 GVERILDRYGC
-381 YYEYRNPLEGE
+381 HYEYREPLEGE

-400 PAFATPFEAITQ
+400 SAAVTPFEAVTQ
-412 MYSMPDYKGLDPTKW
+412 MYSMPDYKGFDPTKW
-427 FSIFYAMFFGIMLSD
+427 FAIFYAMFFGIMLSD
-442 AGYGLII
+442 AGYGLVI

-490 FGDLIPVAADVLFGK
+490 FGDLIPVVADVLFGK

-524 VWSLGF
+524 IWSLGF
-530 GIVHIFLGMALN
+530 GVVHIFLGMAIN

-550 HFWDAVFDVFSWYIL
+550 HFWDAVFDVFSWYVL

-570 MYGALGSSMPDLSKI
+570 MYGALGNSNPMLGKI
-585 GMYMAILGAAV
+585 GLYMAVIGAAV
-596 LLLTGGRKNRGI
+596 LLLTGGRKNKGF

-641 GVIATVVNTMGSL
+641 GVIASVVNTMGSL

-660 SFIVLVIVGIIG
+660 SFIVLIVVGIVG

-715 QYIKILKES
+715 KYIRFLKES

>member
-1 MEKLAVIGLSNN
+1 MPQK
-13 KDKLISDLADLGVVE
+13 
-28 ITERFVQEEQGEKK
+28 
-42 DPEEIDTNIGT
+42 
-53 KDSENFKEN
+53 
-62 LDGDSEYAHDT
+62 
-73 LAADSENDRLA
+73 
-84 SDNPKV
+84 KV
-90 IGGEITN
+90 INGE
-97 ENSVAGNVKTLE
+97 
-109 NQWELDRAD
+109 R
-118 GDADYVTTIEGEM
+118 
-131 SRTETALETLKRYS
+131 LKD
-145 KEKEPLFIT
+145 
-154 KRIIT
+154 
-159 NEKLKALLDRRAE
+159 LLNRRAE
-172 IEGYISSILRLNF
+172 IEGYISSILRLNY
-185 RLHMVDDKINKMN
+185 RLHMTDEKINKMS
-198 SDIAALR
+198 SDLASLK
-205 PWMVYDA
+205 PWIVYDV
-212 PLDLSETEHTNI
+212 PLDISETKFTNI
-224 ELGVL
+224 ELGVV
-229 PSTVNLDNL
+229 PSTVNLDN
-238 IEKLNTLDLPSHV
+238 IKEKFSELELPSDI
-251 SVINSDRELI
+251 SVVNSDRELI
-261 YIAAVMMKAGQE
+261 YLAVVMMKEGT
-273 DVLGTLKQHGFTP
+273 DNVLGILKQYGFTQ

-298 NLDDLS
+298 NIEKITKQIDEQKD
-304 KKVDDQRALRAE
+304 VRRE
-316 LEEEVAGFG
+316 LEDEVAGYG
-325 KTRRDIEFLFDY
+325 KMQQDIEFLSDY
-337 LTMERDRERIKSKM
+337 LTIERDRERIKSKM
-351 RVTRRT
+351 RVTKRT

-370 RVEKVLERYGC
+370 GVERILDRYGC
-381 YYEYRNPLEGE
+381 HYEYREPLEGE

-400 PAFATPFEAITQ
+400 SAAVTPFEAVTQ
-412 MYSMPDYKGLDPTKW
+412 MYSMPDYKGFDPTKW
-427 FSIFYAMFFGIMLSD
+427 FAIFYAMFFGIMLSD
-442 AGYGLII
+442 AGYGLVI

-490 FGDLIPVAADVLFGK
+490 FGDLIPVVADVLFGK

-524 VWSLGF
+524 IWSLGF
-530 GIVHIFLGMALN
+530 GVVHIFLGMAIN

-550 HFWDAVFDVFSWYIL
+550 HFWDAVFDVFSWYVL

-570 MYGALGSSMPDLSKI
+570 IYGALGNSNPMLGKI
-585 GMYMAILGAAV
+585 GLYMAVIGAAV
-596 LLLTGGRKNRGI
+596 LLLTGGRKNKGF

-641 GVIATVVNTMGSL
+641 GVIASVVNTMGSL

-660 SFIVLVIVGIIG
+660 SFIVLIVVGIVG

-715 QYIKILKES
+715 KYIRILKES

>member
-1 MEKLAVIGLSNN
+1 MEKLAVIGLSNT
-13 KDKLISDLADLGVVE
+13 KDKLIADLADLGVVE
-28 ITERFVQEEQGEKK
+28 ITERFIPGADEIK
-42 DPEEIDTNIGT
+42 DPDAPEALESQASEIKKPQEVFD
-53 KDSENFKEN
+53 KV
-62 LDGDSEYAHDT
+62 DGDPDFVS
-73 LAADSENDRLA
+73 
-84 SDNPKV
+84 
-90 IGGEITN
+90 
-97 ENSVAGNVKTLE
+97 
-109 NQWELDRAD
+109 
-118 GDADYVTTIEGEM
+118 TIEGEM
-131 SRTETALETLKRYS
+131 SRTDTALDTLKRYS
-145 KEKEPLFIT
+145 KEKEPLFAT
-154 KRIIT
+154 KKVINGER
-159 NEKLKALLDRRAE
+159 LKDLLNRRAE
-172 IEGYISSILRLNF
+172 IEGYISSILRLNY
-185 RLHMVDDKINKMN
+185 RLHMTDEKINKMS
-198 SDIAALR
+198 SDLASLK
-205 PWMVYDA
+205 PWIVYDV
-212 PLDLSETEHTNI
+212 PLDISETKFTNI
-224 ELGVL
+224 ELGVV
-229 PSTVNLDNL
+229 PSTVNLDN
-238 IEKLNTLDLPSHV
+238 IKEKFSELELPSDI
-251 SVINSDRELI
+251 SVVNSDRELI
-261 YIAAVMMKAGQE
+261 YLAVVMMKEGT
-273 DVLGTLKQHGFTP
+273 DNVLGILKQYGFTQ

-298 NLDDLS
+298 NIEKITKQIDEQKD
-304 KKVDDQRALRAE
+304 VRRE
-316 LEEEVAGFG
+316 LEDEVAGYG
-325 KTRRDIEFLFDY
+325 KMQQDIEFLSDY
-337 LTMERDRERIKSKM
+337 LTIERDRERIKSKM
-351 RVTRRT
+351 RVTKRT

-370 RVEKVLERYGC
+370 GVERILDRYGC
-381 YYEYRNPLEGE
+381 HYEYREPLEGE

-400 PAFATPFEAITQ
+400 SAAVTPFEAVTQ
-412 MYSMPDYKGLDPTKW
+412 MYSMPDYKGFDPTKW
-427 FSIFYAMFFGIMLSD
+427 FAIFYAMFFGIMLSD
-442 AGYGLII
+442 AGYGLVI

-490 FGDLIPVAADVLFGK
+490 FGDLIPVVADVLFGK

-524 VWSLGF
+524 IWSLGF
-530 GIVHIFLGMALN
+530 GVVHIFLGMAIN

-550 HFWDAVFDVFSWYIL
+550 HFWDAVFDVFSWYVL

-570 MYGALGSSMPDLSKI
+570 IYGALGNSNPMLGKI
-585 GMYMAILGAAV
+585 GLYMAVIGAAV
-596 LLLTGGRKNRGI
+596 LLLTGGRKNKGF

-641 GVIATVVNTMGSL
+641 GVIASVVNTMGSL

-660 SFIVLVIVGIIG
+660 SFIVLIVVGIVG

-715 QYIKILKES
+715 KYIRILKES

>member
-13 KDKLISDLADLGVVE
+13 KDKLISDLADLGIVE
-28 ITERFVQEEQGEKK
+28 ITERFNQNTDEFSEADVPQTSELNPVNQKEQ
-42 DPEEIDTNIGT
+42 
-53 KDSENFKEN
+53 KEMFDEV
-62 LDGDSEYAHDT
+62 DGD
-73 LAADSENDRLA
+73 
-84 SDNPKV
+84 P
-90 IGGEITN
+90 
-97 ENSVAGNVKTLE
+97 
-109 NQWELDRAD
+109 
-118 GDADYVTTIEGEM
+118 DYVSTIEGEM
-131 SRTETALETLKRYS
+131 SRTDTALDTLKRYS
-145 KEKEPLFIT
+145 KEKEPLFVT
-154 KRIIT
+154 KKII
-159 NEKLKALLDRRAE
+159 NSEKLKDLLNRRAE
-172 IEGYISSILRLNF
+172 IEGYISSILRLNY
-185 RLHMVDDKINKMN
+185 RLHMTDEKINKMT
-198 SDIAALR
+198 SDLASLK
-205 PWMVYDA
+205 PWIVYDV
-212 PLDLSETEHTNI
+212 PLDISETKATNI
-224 ELGVL
+224 ELGVV
-229 PSTVNLDNL
+229 PSTVNLDK
-238 IEKLNTLDLPSHV
+238 IKEKLEKLELPSNI
-251 SVINSDRELI
+251 SVVNSDRELI
-261 YIAAVMMKAGQE
+261 YLAVVMMREGTD
-273 DVLGTLKQHGFTP
+273 DVLGILKQYGFTQ

-298 NLDDLS
+298 NIEKITKQIDE
-304 KKVDDQRALRAE
+304 QRDIRRE
-316 LEEEVAGFG
+316 LEEEVAGYG
-325 KTRRDIEFLFDY
+325 KMQKDIEFLSDY
-337 LTMERDRERIKSKM
+337 LTIERDRERIKSKM
-351 RVTRRT
+351 RVTKRT

-365 SHLKD
+365 SHLKN
-370 RVEKVLERYGC
+370 RVERILDRYGC
-381 YYEYRNPLEGE
+381 HYEYREPLDGE

-400 PAFATPFEAITQ
+400 SPAVTPFEAVTQ
-412 MYSMPDYKGLDPTKW
+412 MYSMPDYKGFDPTKW

-442 AGYGLII
+442 AGYGLVI
-449 TIATFVALK
+449 TIATFITLK
-458 KFELEGM
+458 KFDLEGM

-490 FGDLIPVAADVLFGK
+490 FGDLIPVVADVLFGK

-524 VWSLGF
+524 IWSLGF
-530 GIVHIFLGMALN
+530 GIVHIFLGMAIN

-550 HFWDAVFDVFSWYIL
+550 QFWDAVFDVFSWYVL

-570 MYGALGSSMPDLSKI
+570 MYGALGNSNPALGKV
-585 GMYMAILGAAV
+585 GLYMAIIGAAI
-596 LLLTGGRKNRGI
+596 LLLTGGRKNKGF
-608 GKVTGGL
+608 GKVTGGI

-641 GVIATVVNTMGSL
+641 GVIASVVNTMGSL

-660 SFIVLVIVGIIG
+660 SFIVLIVVGIVG

-715 QYIKILKES
+715 KYIKILKES

>member
-1 MEKLAVIGLSNN
+1 MSIAKMEKLAVIGLSNT
-13 KDKLISDLADLGVVE
+13 KDKLIADLADLGVVE
-28 ITERFVQEEQGEKK
+28 ITERFIPGADEIK
-42 DPEEIDTNIGT
+42 DPDAPEALESQASEIKKPQEVFD
-53 KDSENFKEN
+53 KV
-62 LDGDSEYAHDT
+62 DGD
-73 LAADSENDRLA
+73 
-84 SDNPKV
+84 
-90 IGGEITN
+90 
-97 ENSVAGNVKTLE
+97 
-109 NQWELDRAD
+109 LDF
-118 GDADYVTTIEGEM
+118 VSTIEGEM
-131 SRTETALETLKRYS
+131 SRTDTALDTLKRYS
-145 KEKEPLFIT
+145 KEKEPLFAT
-154 KRIIT
+154 KKVINGER
-159 NEKLKALLDRRAE
+159 LKDLLNRRAE
-172 IEGYISSILRLNF
+172 IEGYISSILRLNY
-185 RLHMVDDKINKMN
+185 RLHMTDEKINKMS
-198 SDIAALR
+198 SDLASLK
-205 PWMVYDA
+205 PWIVYDV
-212 PLDLSETEHTNI
+212 PLDISETKFTNI
-224 ELGVL
+224 ELGVV
-229 PSTVNLDNL
+229 PSTVNLDN
-238 IEKLNTLDLPSHV
+238 IKEKFSELELPSDI
-251 SVINSDRELI
+251 SVVNSDRELI
-261 YIAAVMMKAGQE
+261 YLAVVMMKEGT
-273 DVLGTLKQHGFTP
+273 DNVLGILKQYGFTQ

-298 NLDDLS
+298 NIEKITKQIDEQKD
-304 KKVDDQRALRAE
+304 VRRE
-316 LEEEVAGFG
+316 LEDEVAGYG
-325 KTRRDIEFLFDY
+325 KMQQDIEFLSDY
-337 LTMERDRERIKSKM
+337 LTIERDRERIKSKM
-351 RVTRRT
+351 RVTKRT

-370 RVEKVLERYGC
+370 GVERILDRYGC
-381 YYEYRNPLEGE
+381 HYEYREPLEGE

-400 PAFATPFEAITQ
+400 SAAVTPFEAVTQ
-412 MYSMPDYKGLDPTKW
+412 MYSMPDYKGFDPTKW
-427 FSIFYAMFFGIMLSD
+427 FAIFYAMFFGIMLSD
-442 AGYGLII
+442 AGYGLVI
-449 TIATFVALK
+449 TIATFVVLK

-490 FGDLIPVAADVLFGK
+490 FGDLIPVVADVLFGK

-524 VWSLGF
+524 IWSLGF
-530 GIVHIFLGMALN
+530 GVVHIFLGMAIN

-550 HFWDAVFDVFSWYIL
+550 HFWDAVFDVFSWYVL

-570 MYGALGSSMPDLSKI
+570 IYGALGNSNPMLGKI
-585 GMYMAILGAAV
+585 GLYMAVIGAAV
-596 LLLTGGRKNRGI
+596 LLLTGGRKNKGF

-641 GVIATVVNTMGSL
+641 GVIASVVNTMGSL

-660 SFIVLVIVGIIG
+660 SFIVLIVVGIVG

-715 QYIKILKES
+715 KYIRILKES

>member
-1 MEKLAVIGLSNN
+1 MEKLAVIGLSNT
-13 KDKLISDLADLGVVE
+13 KDKLIADLADLGVVE
-28 ITERFVQEEQGEKK
+28 ITERFIPGADEIK
-42 DPEEIDTNIGT
+42 DPDAPEALESQASEIKKPQEVFD
-53 KDSENFKEN
+53 KV
-62 LDGDSEYAHDT
+62 DGDPDFVS
-73 LAADSENDRLA
+73 
-84 SDNPKV
+84 
-90 IGGEITN
+90 
-97 ENSVAGNVKTLE
+97 
-109 NQWELDRAD
+109 
-118 GDADYVTTIEGEM
+118 TIEGEM
-131 SRTETALETLKRYS
+131 SRTDTALDTLKRYS
-145 KEKEPLFIT
+145 KEKEPLFAT
-154 KRIIT
+154 KKVINGER
-159 NEKLKALLDRRAE
+159 LKDLLNRRAE
-172 IEGYISSILRLNF
+172 IEGYISSILRLNY
-185 RLHMVDDKINKMN
+185 RLHMTDEKINKMS
-198 SDIAALR
+198 SDLASLK
-205 PWMVYDA
+205 PWIVYDV
-212 PLDLSETEHTNI
+212 PLDISETKFTNI
-224 ELGVL
+224 ELGVV
-229 PSTVNLDNL
+229 PSTVNLDN
-238 IEKLNTLDLPSHV
+238 IKEKFSELELPSDI
-251 SVINSDRELI
+251 SVVNSDRELI
-261 YIAAVMMKAGQE
+261 YLAVVMMKEGT
-273 DVLGTLKQHGFTP
+273 DNVLGILKQYGFTQ

-298 NLDDLS
+298 NIEKITKQIDEQKD
-304 KKVDDQRALRAE
+304 VRRE
-316 LEEEVAGFG
+316 LEDEVAGYG
-325 KTRRDIEFLFDY
+325 KMQQDIEFLSDY
-337 LTMERDRERIKSKM
+337 LTIERDRERIKSKM
-351 RVTRRT
+351 RVTKRT

-370 RVEKVLERYGC
+370 GVERILDRYGC
-381 YYEYRNPLEGE
+381 HYEYREPLEGE

-400 PAFATPFEAITQ
+400 SAAVTPFEAVTQ
-412 MYSMPDYKGLDPTKW
+412 MYSMPDYKGFDPTKW
-427 FSIFYAMFFGIMLSD
+427 FAIFYAMFFGIMLSD
-442 AGYGLII
+442 AGYGLVI
-449 TIATFVALK
+449 TIATFVVLK

-490 FGDLIPVAADVLFGK
+490 FGDLIPVVADVLFGK

-524 VWSLGF
+524 IWSLGF
-530 GIVHIFLGMALN
+530 GVVHIFLGMAIN

-550 HFWDAVFDVFSWYIL
+550 HFWDAVFDVFSWYVL

-570 MYGALGSSMPDLSKI
+570 MYGALGNSNPMLGKI
-585 GMYMAILGAAV
+585 GLYMAVIGAAV
-596 LLLTGGRKNRGI
+596 LLLTGGRKNKGF

-641 GVIATVVNTMGSL
+641 GVIASVVNTMGSL

-660 SFIVLVIVGIIG
+660 SFIVLIVVGIVG

-715 QYIKILKES
+715 KYIRILKES

>member
-1 MEKLAVIGLSNN
+1 MEKLAVIGLSNT
-13 KDKLISDLADLGVVE
+13 KDKLIADLADLGVVE
-28 ITERFVQEEQGEKK
+28 ITERFIPGADEIK
-42 DPEEIDTNIGT
+42 DPDAPEALESQASEIKKPQEVFD
-53 KDSENFKEN
+53 KV
-62 LDGDSEYAHDT
+62 DGDPDFVS
-73 LAADSENDRLA
+73 
-84 SDNPKV
+84 
-90 IGGEITN
+90 
-97 ENSVAGNVKTLE
+97 
-109 NQWELDRAD
+109 
-118 GDADYVTTIEGEM
+118 TIEGEM
-131 SRTETALETLKRYS
+131 SRTDTALDTLKRYS
-145 KEKEPLFIT
+145 KEKEPLFAT
-154 KRIIT
+154 KKVINGER
-159 NEKLKALLDRRAE
+159 LKDLLNRRAE
-172 IEGYISSILRLNF
+172 IEGYISSILRLNY
-185 RLHMVDDKINKMN
+185 RLRMTDEKINKMS
-198 SDIAALR
+198 SDLASLK
-205 PWMVYDA
+205 PWIVYDV
-212 PLDLSETEHTNI
+212 PLDISETKFTNI
-224 ELGVL
+224 ELGVV
-229 PSTVNLDNL
+229 PSTVNLDN
-238 IEKLNTLDLPSHV
+238 IKEKFSELELPSDI
-251 SVINSDRELI
+251 SVVNSDRELI
-261 YIAAVMMKAGQE
+261 YLAVVMMKEGT
-273 DVLGTLKQHGFTP
+273 DNVLGILKQYGFTQ

-298 NLDDLS
+298 NIEKITKQIDEQKD
-304 KKVDDQRALRAE
+304 VRRE
-316 LEEEVAGFG
+316 LEDEVAGYG
-325 KTRRDIEFLFDY
+325 KMQQDIEFLSDY
-337 LTMERDRERIKSKM
+337 LTIERDRERIKSKM
-351 RVTRRT
+351 RVTKRT

-370 RVEKVLERYGC
+370 GVERILDRYGC
-381 YYEYRNPLEGE
+381 HYEYREPLEGE

-400 PAFATPFEAITQ
+400 SAAVTPFEAVTQ
-412 MYSMPDYKGLDPTKW
+412 MYSMPDYKGFDPTKW
-427 FSIFYAMFFGIMLSD
+427 FAIFYAMFFGIMLSD
-442 AGYGLII
+442 AGYGLVI
-449 TIATFVALK
+449 TIATFVVLK

-490 FGDLIPVAADVLFGK
+490 FGDLIPVVADVLFGK

-524 VWSLGF
+524 IWSLGF
-530 GIVHIFLGMALN
+530 GVVHIFLGMAIN

-550 HFWDAVFDVFSWYIL
+550 HFWDAVFDVFSWYVL

-570 MYGALGSSMPDLSKI
+570 MYGALGNSNPMLGKI
-585 GMYMAILGAAV
+585 GLYMAVIGAAV
-596 LLLTGGRKNRGI
+596 LLLTGGRKNKGF

-641 GVIATVVNTMGSL
+641 GVIASVVNTMGSL

-660 SFIVLVIVGIIG
+660 SFIVLIVVGIVG

-715 QYIKILKES
+715 KYIRILKES

>member
-13 KDKLISDLADLGVVE
+13 KDKLISDLADLGIVE
-28 ITERFVQEEQGEKK
+28 ITERFNQNTDEFSEADVPQTSELNPVNQKEQ
-42 DPEEIDTNIGT
+42 
-53 KDSENFKEN
+53 KEMFDEV
-62 LDGDSEYAHDT
+62 DGD
-73 LAADSENDRLA
+73 
-84 SDNPKV
+84 P
-90 IGGEITN
+90 
-97 ENSVAGNVKTLE
+97 
-109 NQWELDRAD
+109 
-118 GDADYVTTIEGEM
+118 DYVSTIEGEM
-131 SRTETALETLKRYS
+131 SRTDTALDTLKRYS
-145 KEKEPLFIT
+145 KEKEPLFVT
-154 KRIIT
+154 KKII
-159 NEKLKALLDRRAE
+159 NSEKLKDLLNRRAE
-172 IEGYISSILRLNF
+172 IEGYISSILRLNY
-185 RLHMVDDKINKMN
+185 RLHMTDEKINKMT
-198 SDIAALR
+198 SDLASLK
-205 PWMVYDA
+205 PWIVYDV
-212 PLDLSETEHTNI
+212 PLDISETKATNI
-224 ELGVL
+224 ELGVV
-229 PSTVNLDNL
+229 PSTVNLDK
-238 IEKLNTLDLPSHV
+238 IKEKLEKLELPSNI
-251 SVINSDRELI
+251 SVVNSDRELI
-261 YIAAVMMKAGQE
+261 YLAVVMMREGTD
-273 DVLGTLKQHGFTP
+273 DVLGILKQYGFTQ

-298 NLDDLS
+298 NIEKITKQIDE
-304 KKVDDQRALRAE
+304 QRDIRRE
-316 LEEEVAGFG
+316 LEEEVAGYG
-325 KTRRDIEFLFDY
+325 KMQKDIEFLSDY
-337 LTMERDRERIKSKM
+337 LTIERDRERIKSKM
-351 RVTRRT
+351 RVTKRT

-365 SHLKD
+365 SHLKN
-370 RVEKVLERYGC
+370 RVERILDRYGC
-381 YYEYRNPLEGE
+381 HYEYREPLDGE

-400 PAFATPFEAITQ
+400 SPAVTPFEAVTQ
-412 MYSMPDYKGLDPTKW
+412 MYSMPDYKGFDPTKW
-427 FSIFYAMFFGIMLSD
+427 FAIFYAMFFGIMLSD
-442 AGYGLII
+442 AGYGLVI
-449 TIATFVALK
+449 TIATFITLK
-458 KFELEGM
+458 KFDLEGM

-490 FGDLIPVAADVLFGK
+490 FGDLIPVVADVLFGK

-524 VWSLGF
+524 IWSLGF
-530 GIVHIFLGMALN
+530 GIVHIFLGMAIN

-550 HFWDAVFDVFSWYIL
+550 QFWDAVFDVFSWYVL

-570 MYGALGSSMPDLSKI
+570 MYGALGNSNPALGKV
-585 GMYMAILGAAV
+585 GLYMAIIGAAI
-596 LLLTGGRKNRGI
+596 LLLTGGRKNKGF

-641 GVIATVVNTMGSL
+641 GVIASVVNTMGSL

-660 SFIVLVIVGIIG
+660 SFIVLIVVGIVG

-715 QYIKILKES
+715 KYIKILKES

>member
-1 MEKLAVIGLSNN
+1 MSIAKMEKLAVIGLSNT
-13 KDKLISDLADLGVVE
+13 KDKLIADLADLGVVE
-28 ITERFVQEEQGEKK
+28 ITERFIPGADEIK
-42 DPEEIDTNIGT
+42 DPDAPEALESQASEIKKPQEVFD
-53 KDSENFKEN
+53 KV
-62 LDGDSEYAHDT
+62 DGDPDFVS
-73 LAADSENDRLA
+73 
-84 SDNPKV
+84 
-90 IGGEITN
+90 
-97 ENSVAGNVKTLE
+97 
-109 NQWELDRAD
+109 
-118 GDADYVTTIEGEM
+118 TIEGEM
-131 SRTETALETLKRYS
+131 SRTDTALDTLKRYS
-145 KEKEPLFIT
+145 KEKEPLFAT
-154 KRIIT
+154 KKVINGER
-159 NEKLKALLDRRAE
+159 LKDLLNRRAE
-172 IEGYISSILRLNF
+172 IEGYISSILRLNY
-185 RLHMVDDKINKMN
+185 RLHMTDEKINKMS
-198 SDIAALR
+198 SDLASLK
-205 PWMVYDA
+205 PWIVYDV
-212 PLDLSETEHTNI
+212 PLDISETKFTNI
-224 ELGVL
+224 ELGVV
-229 PSTVNLDNL
+229 PSTVNLDN
-238 IEKLNTLDLPSHV
+238 IKEKFSELELPSDI
-251 SVINSDRELI
+251 SVVNSDRELI
-261 YIAAVMMKAGQE
+261 YLAVVMMKEGT
-273 DVLGTLKQHGFTP
+273 DNVLGILKQYGFTQ

-298 NLDDLS
+298 NIEKITKQIDEQKD
-304 KKVDDQRALRAE
+304 VRRE
-316 LEEEVAGFG
+316 LEDEVAGYG
-325 KTRRDIEFLFDY
+325 KMQQDIEFLSDY
-337 LTMERDRERIKSKM
+337 LTIERDRERIKSKM
-351 RVTRRT
+351 RVTKRT

-370 RVEKVLERYGC
+370 GVERILDRYGC
-381 YYEYRNPLEGE
+381 HYEYREPLEGE

-400 PAFATPFEAITQ
+400 SAAVTPFEAVTQ
-412 MYSMPDYKGLDPTKW
+412 MYSMPDYKGFDPTKW
-427 FSIFYAMFFGIMLSD
+427 FAIFYAMFFGIMLSD
-442 AGYGLII
+442 AGYGLVI
-449 TIATFVALK
+449 TIATFVVLK

-490 FGDLIPVAADVLFGK
+490 FGDLIPVVADVLFGK

-524 VWSLGF
+524 IWSLGF
-530 GIVHIFLGMALN
+530 GVVHIFLGMAIN

-550 HFWDAVFDVFSWYIL
+550 HFWDAVFDVFSWYVL

-570 MYGALGSSMPDLSKI
+570 MYGALGNSNPMLGKI
-585 GMYMAILGAAV
+585 GLYMAVIGAAV
-596 LLLTGGRKNRGI
+596 LLLTGGRKNKGF

-641 GVIATVVNTMGSL
+641 GVIASVVNTMGSL

-660 SFIVLVIVGIIG
+660 SFIVLIVVGIVG

-715 QYIKILKES
+715 KYIRILKES